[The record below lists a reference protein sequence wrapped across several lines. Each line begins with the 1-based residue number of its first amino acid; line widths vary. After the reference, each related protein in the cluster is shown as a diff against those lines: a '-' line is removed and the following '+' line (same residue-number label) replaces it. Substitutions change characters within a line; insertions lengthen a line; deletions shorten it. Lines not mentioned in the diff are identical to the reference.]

1 MKKFFIISVVLST
14 MVTSLSADFFS
25 SMFHDMKEA
34 AKDMRGSARDTMKS
48 VSKDS
53 KDVTKSVSK
62 DAKKSLKTVT
72 DDEKIEKSK

>member
-34 AKDMRGSARDTMKS
+34 AKDMRGSARDS
-48 VSKDS
+48 IS
-53 KDVTKSVSK
+53 
-62 DAKKSLKTVT
+62 
-72 DDEKIEKSK
+72 